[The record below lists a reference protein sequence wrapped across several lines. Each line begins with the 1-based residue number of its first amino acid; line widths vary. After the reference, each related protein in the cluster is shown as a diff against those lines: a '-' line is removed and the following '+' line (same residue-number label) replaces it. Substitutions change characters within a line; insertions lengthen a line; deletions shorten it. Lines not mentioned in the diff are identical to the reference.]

1 MFRQRASVVET
12 YHVDCNK
19 TPKQTQDHKRKDI
32 LISTNGL
39 PQPFSWSH
47 RIDFIR
53 KLFHLMYGQPHR
65 VEITEID
72 VNPEVSPS

>member
-12 YHVDCNK
+12 CRVDCNK

-39 PQPFSWSH
+39 PNRPPGVIIS
-47 RIDFIR
+47 IFIR
-53 KLFHLMYGQPHR
+53 KLFHLMYRQPHR
-65 VEITEID
+65 VEITE
-72 VNPEVSPS
+72 VNVDPEVSPS